1 MIKIKKIIVITMK
14 VSNEVSKVIEIIIN
28 ETFSITCLII
38 TYISGCYFY
47 KLDICGIYSSSYT
60 TYDTYNVVTK

>member
-14 VSNEVSKVIEIIIN
+14 VSNEESKVIEIIIK
-28 ETFSITCLII
+28 ETFLITCLKMI

-47 KLDICGIYSSSYT
+47 KLDICGIYSS
-60 TYDTYNVVTK
+60 